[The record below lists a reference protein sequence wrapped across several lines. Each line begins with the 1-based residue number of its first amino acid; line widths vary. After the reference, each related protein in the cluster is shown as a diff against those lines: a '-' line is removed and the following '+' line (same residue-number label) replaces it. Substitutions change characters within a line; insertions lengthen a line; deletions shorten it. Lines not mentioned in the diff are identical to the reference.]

1 LARVFSFEDIK
12 SNEYKNFVENIA
24 MEILLKSLK
33 NGKLKPDDLKQFF
46 SYISDQNQKDLS
58 FLVFDQS

>member
-1 LARVFSFEDIK
+1 
-12 SNEYKNFVENIA
+12 